1 MAGIIK
7 STICAI
13 LAHLPTFIAFPAA
26 AVVRRFWPGFYSA

>member
-13 LAHLPTFIAFPAA
+13 LAHLPTWFAFP
-26 AVVRRFWPGFYSA
+26 VLVLVRRIWPGFRGA